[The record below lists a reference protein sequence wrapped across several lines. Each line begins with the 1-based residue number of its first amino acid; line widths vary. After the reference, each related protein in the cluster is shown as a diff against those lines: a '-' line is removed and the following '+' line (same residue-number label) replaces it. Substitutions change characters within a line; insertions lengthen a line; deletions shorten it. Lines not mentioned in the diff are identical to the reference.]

1 MLDLAPGFVS
11 QAFTMI
17 LFCNV
22 FSIHLYLEMCMTF
35 WIPHLKRKCLCNFTN
50 VFQGMD
56 ELLLKA
62 RKSFTWN
69 EENQESSNSKHPKSM
84 FV

>member
-1 MLDLAPGFVS
+1 MFVS

-17 LFCNV
+17 LFCSV
-22 FSIHLYLEMCMTF
+22 FSIGLYLEMCMTF
-35 WIPHLKRKCLCNFTN
+35 WIPHLKRKFLCNFTN
-50 VFQGMD
+50 VFQGTD

-69 EENQESSNSKHPKSM
+69 EENRDSSNSKQNSKIHVRIINP
-84 FV
+84 V